1 MVSCR
6 PTVMKLTLQLT
17 KSGRKLKLW
26 KLLVVITVIAAGLAM
41 LPERVGVPIFFVV
54 EGTLIVALL
63 LLLVVVAFRKL
74 AKK

>member
-1 MVSCR
+1 
-6 PTVMKLTLQLT
+6 MKLTLQLT